1 MPNSTTIVP
10 QLSELTAY
18 RSGYFQDPFPDN
30 PRITLPCIKSLM
42 SALLKRSNSRPA
54 TSNSIRNLSES
65 CESIPWNKVNKG
77 RSGRKKHSKGLKKN
91 DQGVPRT
98 EPRRAYCLPEVLVWP
113 SQQRTFPAIGLKT
126 GHMWSLSSLRAQN
139 QIIQQLRIQ
148 IVMWGDV
155 VWQHVR
161 CDGMHVS
168 FFHIFSCIA
177 HCHANQTWD
186 QQRAQEVGDRNVWIY
201 HRDIYDPDRFCQNA
215 VASAT
220 LTLQFME
227 LRKTSCN
234 ISELYIP
241 VSSTLELPCSWSH
254 RHELLLRRHSP
265 GSETLWGPEFGDL
278 SALSGK
284 MWNDVTLINFPPDV
298 LDDDWKQTSPILTQH
313 TTTHALQPSEKLY
326 KASWAMQVNS

>member
-30 PRITLPCIKSLM
+30 PRITFPCIKSLM

-65 CESIPWNKVNKG
+65 CESIPRNKVNKG

-126 GHMWSLSSLRAQN
+126 GHMWSLSSLRARN

-177 HCHANQTWD
+177 HCHADQTWD

-201 HRDIYDPDRFCQNA
+201 QRDMILTD
-215 VASAT
+215 SAKM
-220 LTLQFME
+220 LSHLPHWPCGSWNLE
-227 LRKTSCN
+227 TSCN

-241 VSSTLELPCSWSH
+241 VSSTRIALLMKPSSWTLATKTPSWFGNTLRAGIWGLFCAEWKDVKWCHFDQLPSRCS
-254 RHELLLRRHSP
+254 R
-265 GSETLWGPEFGDL
+265 
-278 SALSGK
+278 
-284 MWNDVTLINFPPDV
+284 
-298 LDDDWKQTSPILTQH
+298 Q
-313 TTTHALQPSEKLY
+313 
-326 KASWAMQVNS
+326 